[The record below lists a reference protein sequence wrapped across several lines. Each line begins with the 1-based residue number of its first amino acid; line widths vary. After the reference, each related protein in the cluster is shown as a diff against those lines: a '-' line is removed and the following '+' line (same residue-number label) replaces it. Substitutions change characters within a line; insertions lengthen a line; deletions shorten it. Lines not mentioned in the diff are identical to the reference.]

1 MVPPMVSSACSSTLV
16 PSPYLRLSSLADLF
30 SSPRL
35 SGSGGRL
42 LVATPPTYAQDERAW
57 LVHQR
62 SLDPDSRHLRA
73 VAAAAAALCRAP
85 PDPLGVPLGS
95 LPPLPPPYP
104 TTPAKDGGFA
114 GAASPAGGGGCGSA
128 SSAAAACGINGNAA
142 AVTPSRP
149 PAVQQSSTFLFTSRA
164 SGRPGRRA
172 TSARRDGYGG
182 GDEPAAD
189 ERLAAPPRNDHA
201 P

>member
-1 MVPPMVSSACSSTLV
+1 MVPPTVSSACSSTLV

-42 LVATPPTYAQDERAW
+42 LVAKPPTYAQDERAW
-57 LVHQR
+57 LVHHR

-128 SSAAAACGINGNAA
+128 SSAAAACGSNCYAA
-142 AVTPSRP
+142 AATPSRT
-149 PAVQQSSTFLFTSRA
+149 PAAQQCTTFSFTLGEP
-164 SGRPGRRA
+164 GRPRRHA

-182 GDEPAAD
+182 GDEPASDA
-189 ERLAAPPRNDHA
+189 RLTYPPRNVRA